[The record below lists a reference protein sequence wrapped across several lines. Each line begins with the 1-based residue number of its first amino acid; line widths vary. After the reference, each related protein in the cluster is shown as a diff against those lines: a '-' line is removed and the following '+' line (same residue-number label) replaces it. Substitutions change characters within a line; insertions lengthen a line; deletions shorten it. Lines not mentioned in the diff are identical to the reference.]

1 MVLSRLSDGSCVGW
15 LQTKRGMHS
24 IYFQSPASVSSS
36 AASAAASTVFD
47 TSMIRL
53 DEELVDII
61 QSRKVVEMENA
72 RSSIHPEAWSR
83 RRGV

>member
-1 MVLSRLSDGSCVGW
+1 MLSRLSDGSCVGW

-61 QSRKVVEMENA
+61 QCCEKAS
-72 RSSIHPEAWSR
+72 HPGTSTC
-83 RRGV
+83 VHIYP